1 MDRALRSMDI
11 ITYTKIYL
19 IRVSGEEKE
28 TGAEKIFEEVTAQTL
43 QNCMKSL
50 NLCIRKAQ
58 LILSRI
64 NFKRSIIRLY

>member
-1 MDRALRSMDI
+1 MDI

-19 IRVSGEEKE
+19 IRVPGEEKE

-50 NLCIRKAQ
+50 NLCI
-58 LILSRI
+58 
-64 NFKRSIIRLY
+64 

>member
-1 MDRALRSMDI
+1 MDI
-11 ITYTKIYL
+11 IMYTKIYL
-19 IRVSGEEKE
+19 IRVLEEEKE

-50 NLCIRKAQ
+50 NLCIQKAQ

-64 NFKRSIIRLY
+64 NFKRSIIRHY